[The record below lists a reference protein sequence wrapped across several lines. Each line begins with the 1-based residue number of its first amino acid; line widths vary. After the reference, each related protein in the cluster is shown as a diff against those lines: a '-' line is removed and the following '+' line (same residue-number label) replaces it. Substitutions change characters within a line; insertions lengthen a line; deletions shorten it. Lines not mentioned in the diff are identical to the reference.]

1 MVEFSQKETYL
12 LEDLQVQ
19 EKLCIEKYT
28 RFEAQ
33 AKDIVLKNLFSSL
46 KRCEQ
51 QHYDALGQLLEGTL
65 PNADTEKEAGA
76 EYEPTPTYTGRYSEA
91 DKGSDAFLCTD
102 AISTEKYTS
111 GAYDF
116 NLYQFADPDVRHL
129 LSDIQDEEQSHAEKL
144 YRYKAANRMTRPV

>member
-1 MVEFSQKETYL
+1 MTEFSQKETYL
-12 LEDLQVQ
+12 LEDLQAQ

-33 AKDIVLKNLFSSL
+33 AKDGVLKNLFSNL

-51 QHYDALGQLLEGTL
+51 RHYDALGQLLEGTL
-65 PNADTEKEAGA
+65 PKADAG
-76 EYEPTPTYTGRYSEA
+76 EGTGTDYEPTATYVGKYSEA

-102 AISTEKYTS
+102 AIATEKYTS

-116 NLYQFADPDVRHL
+116 NLYQFADPDVRRL
-129 LSDIQDEEQSHAEKL
+129 LSGIQDEEQSHAEKL
-144 YRYKAANRMTRPV
+144 YRYKVANRMTQPA